1 MLLALG
7 NIEQYYAEENF
18 LGCGRQAERK
28 TGLQS
33 DLRKEG
39 NGMKTLKWI
48 LQKREDQRCME
59 GAQYRG
65 VARGFSEVIRSVFSC
80 TNCDTVGRITAAGRV
95 ALRGL
100 RIKSPYPETFKNV
113 FSRQNVAKYLIV
125 IFDRRITWRIH
136 IQTTEAKAFRTFLR
150 VYPLIKS
157 ERLNVNIK
165 LTLHY

>member
-1 MLLALG
+1 
-7 NIEQYYAEENF
+7 
-18 LGCGRQAERK
+18 
-28 TGLQS
+28 
-33 DLRKEG
+33 
-39 NGMKTLKWI
+39 
-48 LQKREDQRCME
+48 ME

-100 RIKSPYPETFKNV
+100 RIKSPPPETFKHV

-125 IFDRRITWRIH
+125 IFDRRIAWRIY

-165 LTLHY
+165 LTLH